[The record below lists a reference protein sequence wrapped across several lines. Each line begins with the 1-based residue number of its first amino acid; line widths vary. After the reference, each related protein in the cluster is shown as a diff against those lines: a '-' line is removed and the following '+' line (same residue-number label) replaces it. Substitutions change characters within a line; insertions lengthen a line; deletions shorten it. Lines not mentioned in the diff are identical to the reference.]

1 MPMPSQIDIRIQ
13 SDIRVKF
20 DQMVYECDG
29 NGIGGICTVC
39 VQDWQWSMPQR
50 HNQRQ
55 PSQHGQPSPDRVHS
69 AQWQSHFNHSRIPHL
84 PLLMYLASRQSQ
96 LVFRFCHGRSPTLQS
111 QNQYPIERILR
122 FQSDDHLITPFRML
136 AKIADFH
143 VFSVRLSLNM
153 HR

>member
-29 NGIGGICTVC
+29 NGIGGICTVSM
-39 VQDWQWSMPQR
+39 QDRQRGMPQR

-55 PSQHGQPSPDRVHS
+55 PSHHGQPSPDRVHS
-69 AQWQSHFNHSRIPHL
+69 APWQSHFSHSRIPHL

-96 LVFRFCHGRSPTLQS
+96 LVFRFAS
-111 QNQYPIERILR
+111 IEHHY
-122 FQSDDHLITPFRML
+122 FQSRPKPLL
-136 AKIADFH
+136 QYS
-143 VFSVRLSLNM
+143 SVRKTRRLHDFRHLLN
-153 HR
+153 HAQPHFLLTVRFAAP